1 MRIGFCLA
9 LLLVLSQCGDKTNP
23 TPPNGSDP
31 ETFRYLE
38 IKYLL
43 GEVTFDLMP
52 GIPKADFFDANF
64 LLLSRNTSADKIF
77 YGLTIPSGDMF
88 TNTGNIPVG
97 TMQFRTDW
105 DGRLNPLE
113 TDTIQIVDNDSL
125 PPTIAPQ
132 CGKMIYVNIRFV
144 ANQSNSKL
152 IVTDSLQV
160 ECVQ

>member
-1 MRIGFCLA
+1 MRTGFFLA

-31 ETFRYLE
+31 ETFRYLD

-43 GEVTFDLMP
+43 GEVSFDLMP
-52 GIPKADFFDANF
+52 GIPRADFFNANF
-64 LLLSRNTSADKIF
+64 LLLIRNTRADKIF
-77 YGLTIPSGDMF
+77 YGLTIPSGDLF
-88 TNTGNIPVG
+88 TNTGNIPLG
-97 TMQFRTDW
+97 SMQFRTDW

-113 TDTIQIVDNDSL
+113 TDTVQIVDNDSL

-132 CGKMIYVNIRFV
+132 CGKMIYVNIRLV